1 MGITVKR
8 AERKYEVVTDLTKLD
23 RVDELT
29 KVLQAESATLA
40 DPAKTKAARELKK
53 LEKEME
59 DTTLVFTFRAVSA
72 REYAEA
78 LAECQVEKDSQHPDG
93 VDWYAMVQNLAP
105 AATVEARW
113 KPGDV
118 AAFDPDADWPDLL
131 DSMSDFQVAGLL
143 SVIVGLGRETGAGP
157 KAAFAKASRILKPS
171 AKN

>member
-8 AERKYEVVTDLTKLD
+8 AERKYEIATDLTMLD

-29 KVLQAESATLA
+29 KIIQADSATLA

-53 LEKEME
+53 LEKAL
-59 DTTLVFTFRAVSA
+59 DDSTLVITFRAVSA

-78 LAECQVEKDSQHPDG
+78 LSQAQVEKDSQHPDG
-93 VDWYAMVQNLAP
+93 IDWYRMVQLLAP
-105 AATVEARW
+105 DATVEARW
-113 KPGDV
+113 KTGE
-118 AAFDPDADWPDLL
+118 AAEFNPDMDWPGLL

-143 SVIVGLGRETGAGP
+143 SVIIGLGRETGAGP
-157 KAAFAKASRILKPS
+157 KAAFERASRTLQKS